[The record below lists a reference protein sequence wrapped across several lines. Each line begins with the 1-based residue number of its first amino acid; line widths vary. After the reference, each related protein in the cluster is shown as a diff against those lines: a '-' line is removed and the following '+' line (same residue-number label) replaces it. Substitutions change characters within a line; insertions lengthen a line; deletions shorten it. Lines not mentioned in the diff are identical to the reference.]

1 MTTVENKIYKK
12 ENKKAKVMQTETRV
26 LCVCVMTDR
35 IIDIIDLITMSM
47 KIKFYCKRV
56 YGKRLVM
63 FLVMEASYS

>member
-1 MTTVENKIYKK
+1 
-12 ENKKAKVMQTETRV
+12 MQTETRV